1 MNGIDRRS
9 FIQTSAV
16 AGAGL
21 MTWRPTLG
29 AGGAMQKLSVASVGV
44 GGMGS
49 NDLKEVASHP
59 DTVIVAL
66 CDVDENRLAQA
77 ATKHPN
83 AVTFTDYREMFAAMG
98 DKIDAV
104 TVSTPDHMHAPVTM
118 TALNQDKHVYCQK
131 PLCHDVAEGRL
142 LTEATRKST
151 PASRD

>member
-1 MNGIDRRS
+1 MPDQRDVSNMNGIDRRS

-77 ATKHPN
+77 ATKHLAQN
-83 AVTFTDYREMFAAMG
+83 VCWTCARQ
-98 DKIDAV
+98 
-104 TVSTPDHMHAPVTM
+104 S
-118 TALNQDKHVYCQK
+118 C
-131 PLCHDVAEGRL
+131 
-142 LTEATRKST
+142 
-151 PASRD
+151 